1 MTINPIYP
9 HSLIRLP
16 SKGGPAT
23 QMIIL
28 IMLDENFN
36 DGWGLWN
43 QSKNLINWAQK
54 DPVCILMMML
64 MKLIMI
70 IAMMMIIMV
79 IGIMMMMIMIII
91 TMLILMMMT
100 TRLVR
105 IEQQHISALP
115 LLEPSRFASQD
126 SLRFFP
132 VIFSH
137 IFSSLSSKSLTMAI
151 ATIIM
156 MIKVVPV
163 THCIDFRHCNCYHLI
178 SSLYLSS

>member
-1 MTINPIYP
+1 
-9 HSLIRLP
+9 
-16 SKGGPAT
+16 
-23 QMIIL
+23 
-28 IMLDENFN
+28 
-36 DGWGLWN
+36 
-43 QSKNLINWAQK
+43 
-54 DPVCILMMML
+54 MMML

-105 IEQQHISALP
+105 IEQQHISASP

-132 VIFSH
+132 VIFFIS
-137 IFSSLSSKSLTMAI
+137 F
-151 ATIIM
+151 
-156 MIKVVPV
+156 IKVINYGNGDNHNDDQGFASDPL
-163 THCIDFRHCNCYHLI
+163 H
-178 SSLYLSS
+178 